1 MKIFGAY
8 ITEIK
13 RFVAEDPD
21 PRRCLHEALT
31 FAEHEHCF
39 VELTVSMN
47 TAQCSKQPPVDSVII
62 SISPRDDLEA
72 VHRKFK
78 ELAAQLGYQVDI

>member
-1 MKIFGAY
+1 MKFGAY

-13 RFVAEDPD
+13 RFIAEDPD

-31 FAEHEHCF
+31 FAECEHCF
-39 VELTVSMN
+39 VELTFQMPSKKP
-47 TAQCSKQPPVDSVII
+47 TAPSNVVIMI
-62 SISPRDDLEA
+62 TPRDDLDE
-72 VHRKFK
+72 VYRKFK